1 MRILFCQGHRWNT
14 GHTNVVWNIACRTTR
29 MNNEESDVIDILK
42 TDLSDRV
49 TLKYW
54 VSPGGPVH
62 YIHYSSVCNHGKCR
76 IDRVHR
82 Q

>member
-1 MRILFCQGHRWNT
+1 
-14 GHTNVVWNIACRTTR
+14 